1 MKNGRVNVRSMQ
13 PREIERIALK
23 DVFVTNANNLEIREK
38 ANINRRQF
46 IAEQRRKREEERAK
60 MPEVDDADLW
70 KKPSRPKKE
79 KIIVPVV

>member
-1 MKNGRVNVRSMQ
+1 MQ

-46 IAEQRRKREEERAK
+46 VAEQRRKR
-60 MPEVDDADLW
+60 
-70 KKPSRPKKE
+70 
-79 KIIVPVV
+79 